1 MQYEECNAVTD
12 DDLCQEAFLA
22 DGAPDLWVAA
32 AWAINGHR
40 DESIPSQTPDEI
52 SPWENEDIPDA
63 D

>member
-1 MQYEECNAVTD
+1 MQYDEHNAVTD
-12 DDLCQEAFLA
+12 EYLCHEAFLA

-40 DESIPSQTPDEI
+40 DESVPLQAHDDMPPLEI
-52 SPWENEDIPDA
+52 EDIPDA